1 MKVYVSNGYDRLKS
15 CLLCYPIN
23 YRITNKS
30 NKFYNKVDYTLATN
44 QYNKYINLFKPYKKA
59 KWVYLVQ
66 SIT

>member
-30 NKFYNKVDYTLATN
+30 NKFYNG
-44 QYNKYINLFKPYKKA
+44 KK
-59 KWVYLVQ
+59 KCVTYFGER
-66 SIT
+66 